1 MNNPFFTL
9 CIFCFFIVSTF
20 LSSCVSFTSYDTL
33 ERLEYADLRGYEYQ
47 NEDYQ
52 PTSDTT
58 RFMYFTNKND
68 FETAFGNIK
77 TEDDI
82 DFSENIVVAVVKYER
97 RPSQINTEHITYA
110 QNEIIWLY
118 ADDYSQ
124 TTAKY
129 PFVGMALIDKK
140 SFDQIVFVENGKTVY
155 IITTPEAQER
165 QKKKLAETFD
175 RKETEK

>member
-1 MNNPFFTL
+1 MKNLFSNL
-9 CIFCFFIVSTF
+9 FISCLFAAFSF

-47 NEDYQ
+47 NKDYQ

-68 FETAFGNIK
+68 FETAFGSIK
-77 TEDDI
+77 EGDKI
-82 DFSENIVVAVVKYER
+82 DFSEQLVVAVVKYEKR
-97 RPSQINTEHITYA
+97 ASQINTEHITYA